1 MFAATEKEMQLL
13 GRAASEFARDVLIP
27 ERELHDRFPFG
38 PFFEKIVD
46 KAFELDFFHL
56 ILPEELEG
64 TGMGIAA
71 LCRLLGELAREDASL
86 AAIIFTTNVAH
97 SILLAAGEVQM
108 LRELSTDAKH
118 AQEFLIAFPVFNNPS
133 EIAPKVFAEQTSGKF
148 KLQGQVDYLVL
159 GSIARYGLIPAFIE
173 KSPLYSLFLV
183 DLQKPSA
190 QVSDPVL
197 SLGLHACPAV
207 DVVFDGT
214 NSRQVGN
221 IGSGPAYFETGT
233 AKLHLAAFNYIDTTI
248 GPYGELAVAAPAVYG
263 KQTTASSGIFPAL
276 MESNYSGFGVVVLHL
291 PVTHEKARDGGRVGW
306 GYTKFIADM
315 HFTLRPE
322 YMQCRMLEKDTH
334 ILDLRLRRKGIYVRD
349 RKPLTTYSVKDRQ
362 LIKTVVPQT
371 ATKRISL
378 LTGGS
383 YVRLGSHPMAESI
396 KALDLAPKPFMSVY
410 YPERGAILPAGQV
423 IANNVEPL
431 EGYYGETREAE
442 HIITYAG
449 DTAVP
454 N

>member
-1 MFAATEKEMQLL
+1 MKAFFDHSEPRDTLTLGDETIELPILYFRDDAFALYFSADYEKVKNNMPTDQLYPVML
-13 GRAASEFARDVLIP
+13 PNGRAI
-27 ERELHDRFPFG
+27 
-38 PFFEKIVD
+38 
-46 KAFELDFFHL
+46 
-56 ILPEELEG
+56 
-64 TGMGIAA
+64 IA
-71 LCRLLGELAREDASL
+71 
-86 AAIIFTTNVAH
+86 
-97 SILLAAGEVQM
+97 
-108 LRELSTDAKH
+108 
-118 AQEFLIAFPVFNNPS
+118 
-133 EIAPKVFAEQTSGKF
+133 
-148 KLQGQVDYLVL
+148 
-159 GSIARYGLIPAFIE
+159 
-173 KSPLYSLFLV
+173 
-183 DLQKPSA
+183 
-190 QVSDPVL
+190 
-197 SLGLHACPAV
+197 
-207 DVVFDGT
+207 
-214 NSRQVGN
+214 
-221 IGSGPAYFETGT
+221 
-233 AKLHLAAFNYIDTTI
+233 LAAFNYIDTTI